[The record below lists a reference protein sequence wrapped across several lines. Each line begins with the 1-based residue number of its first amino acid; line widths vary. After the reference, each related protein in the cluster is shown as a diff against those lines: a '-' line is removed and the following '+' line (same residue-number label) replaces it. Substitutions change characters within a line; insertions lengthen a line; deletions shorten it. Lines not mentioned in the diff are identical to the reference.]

1 MNPIALLQ
9 ALQPAV
15 RAAIYCIVW
24 FASVVY
30 GAYEAANGDWPK
42 TLLAVIPA
50 LLGALAHANTSSA
63 DTGD

>member
-9 ALQPAV
+9 ALPPAV

-24 FASVVY
+24 LASVVY
-30 GAYEAANGDWPK
+30 GAYEAANGDWHK

-50 LLGALAHANTSSA
+50 LLGALAHANTSRA